1 MKRLLV
7 LLTVAILGVYLV
19 SALAQETPDVDSE
32 LESIAKHITGT
43 CPIKVDSN
51 TNVVKVDYVAQSR
64 NLIFYH
70 ELQWHNTEDGFLLQT
85 YRAML
90 LEHIEQRIKSKE
102 LAGIRKRIRTHGLTV
117 VYVYKDLDNK
127 MVMKI
132 IVDQAGLNRLEVK
145 YCEEIQWFK
154 AESTI

>member
-1 MKRLLV
+1 
-7 LLTVAILGVYLV
+7 
-19 SALAQETPDVDSE
+19 
-32 LESIAKHITGT
+32 
-43 CPIKVDSN
+43 
-51 TNVVKVDYVAQSR
+51 
-64 NLIFYH
+64 
-70 ELQWHNTEDGFLLQT
+70 
-85 YRAML
+85 ML

-102 LAGIRKRIRTHGLTV
+102 LAGMRKRIRTHGLTV

-154 AESTI
+154 A